1 MSGNDR
7 EHFNSIRH
15 LRTIGD
21 LTRHEVQQLIE
32 SAVSLKSRKTT
43 PNLSEPIIALLFQKP
58 SLRTRVS
65 FEVAIREIGGSAIY
79 LSPDEVGL
87 GKREPPSDVAK
98 VLSRYVHAIVARTFS
113 HEIVQQLADCGTIPV
128 INALSDWE
136 HPCQALGDL
145 LTIHEKRGRFKGLNL
160 AYIGDT
166 NNVARSLLMATSM
179 VGMNFRIAC
188 PRGYEPDDDLLQ
200 QGRHLAALSGAA
212 IMYDPDPNVVVQEAD
227 VIYTDVWT
235 SMGQESE
242 SDIRRSAFAKY
253 QVNTKL
259 LSMARDDVLFM
270 HPLPAHHGEEISSG
284 LLDNPHSVVFD
295 QAENRLHIQKAIL
308 VKLLSHG

>member
-7 EHFNSIRH
+7 EHFISCRH

-21 LTRHEVQQLIE
+21 LTQDEAQGLIK
-32 SAVSLKSRKTT
+32 SAVSLKAQESK
-43 PNLSEPIIALLFQKP
+43 PILSDPIIALLFQKP

-87 GKREPPSDVAK
+87 GKRESPSDVAK
-98 VLSRYVHAIVARTFS
+98 VLSRYVQAIVARTFS
-113 HEIVQQLADCGTIPV
+113 HETIQQLAEYGTIPV

-145 LTIHEKRGRFKGLNL
+145 LTVYEKRGRLKGLNL
-160 AYIGDT
+160 AFIGDT
-166 NNVARSLLMATSM
+166 NNVARSLLMASSM
-179 VGMNFRIAC
+179 TGMNFRIAC
-188 PRGYEPDDDLLQ
+188 PRGYEPDEELLQ
-200 QGRHLAALSGAA
+200 QGRRLASLSGAE
-212 IMYDPDPNVVVQEAD
+212 IMYDPDPTVVVQDAD
-227 VIYTDVWT
+227 VVYTDVWT

-242 SDIRRSAFAKY
+242 VDIRRSAFVKY
-253 QVNTKL
+253 QVSAQL
-259 LSMARDDVLFM
+259 LSMARENALFM

-284 LLDNPHSVVFD
+284 LLDDPHSVVFD

-308 VKLLSHG
+308 VKLLSNG